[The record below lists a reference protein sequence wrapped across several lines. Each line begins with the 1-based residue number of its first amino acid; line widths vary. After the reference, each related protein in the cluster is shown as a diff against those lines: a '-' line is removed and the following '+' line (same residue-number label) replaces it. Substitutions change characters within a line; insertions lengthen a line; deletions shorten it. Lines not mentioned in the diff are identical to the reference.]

1 MLNFVCLTK
10 KNAESIRL
18 VKIPFLSH
26 QSLAKKHFGVQQL
39 KLIRVR
45 EGGGS
50 WERVGVG
57 SQGRVGSRH

>member
-26 QSLAKKHFGVQQL
+26 QSWAKKHFGMRQL

-45 EGGGS
+45 GGGS